1 MSPDDRAPLE
11 ALPEEGLIHEW
22 LDGQLDDVAAAR
34 LEALVHTSPTF
45 AAQVAEARGLLAA
58 STRILQA
65 LDDVPAGV
73 IPVATP
79 ATATAAAAEATD
91 VTAAN
96 AMALAAAPTLSLDAT
111 RSATGASAR
120 RSSAAPS
127 GARRWAP
134 LAGLAA
140 VLLVAAIGVFR
151 PRNEPSD
158 LRGATAVLASPMS
171 MDSATD
177 APAAPMAV
185 ALSDAAPEVVS
196 RSATAPM
203 GTARVAAPAAAR
215 SATAPEEITR
225 ATADVASGERRD
237 ITAPASAGRAGAP
250 VEPAGTERSAAE
262 QRIVTAEQRVIAE
275 RALAPTAH
283 SLDARA
289 MAEQAAARAPAA
301 RAPAA
306 GAPAAGA
313 PAAFAPAAPLA
324 VADAS
329 APSLPAELPTSIPD
343 AELALSVQRVTCT
356 PDCVQERLDLAVD
369 GRVERIQRPLAGG
382 TASVARETGRVSIAV
397 RDRLLQ
403 LADSL
408 GIAAL
413 PTTIRLDGARCRT
426 AGQLR
431 ESLRVRV
438 RQRDTLHQVVALPWC
453 SDGTHPLD
461 RFDEAARAQTR
472 RALDRP

>member
-79 ATATAAAAEATD
+79 ATAAAAAATAAEATD

-96 AMALAAAPTLSLDAT
+96 AMAVAAAPTLSLDAART
-111 RSATGASAR
+111 TTGASAR

-127 GARRWAP
+127 SARRWAP

-151 PRNEPSD
+151 PRNEPSG
-158 LRGATAVLASPMS
+158 LRGATAVLASPMR

-185 ALSDAAPEVVS
+185 ARSDAAPEVVS
-196 RSATAPM
+196 RSATAPI

-262 QRIVTAEQRVIAE
+262 PRVVTAEQRVVAE
-275 RALAPTAH
+275 RALAPTAR

-289 MAEQAAARAPAA
+289 TAEQAAAPV
-301 RAPAA
+301 
-306 GAPAAGA
+306 PAAGA

-329 APSLPAELPTSIPD
+329 APNLPRELPGNIPD

-356 PDCVQERLDLAVD
+356 ADCVQERLDLAMD
-369 GRVERIQRPLAGG
+369 GRVERLQRPLAGG
-382 TASVARETGRVSIAV
+382 TASVARDTGRVSTAV

-426 AGQLR
+426 VGQLR

-438 RQRDTLHQVVALPWC
+438 RQRDTLHQVMGLPWC

-461 RFDEAARAQTR
+461 RFDEATRAQTR